1 MLGKAG
7 EKWASGRTMGPTGN
21 NYKVWKKIIYY

>member
-7 EKWASGRTMGPTGN
+7 EKWASGRTMGPTGK
-21 NYKVWKKIIYY
+21 NYKVWKKTIYY